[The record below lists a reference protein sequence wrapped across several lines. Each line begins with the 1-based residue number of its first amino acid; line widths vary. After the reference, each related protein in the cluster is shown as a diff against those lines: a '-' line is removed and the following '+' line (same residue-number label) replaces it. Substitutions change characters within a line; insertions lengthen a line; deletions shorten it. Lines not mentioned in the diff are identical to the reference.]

1 MNYKTK
7 NEKIN
12 ILVETNDSK
21 ATSNVD
27 NHSLRVGINTIDI
40 KVTAENGDVKNYSL
54 VVDREKLSNNTN
66 VKILVDDEE
75 INFILGKADVNVS
88 SDTKNLNYKYELE
101 DKTSQVKVDGDKDL
115 KSGENIVT
123 FTVIA
128 EDGTEVKYELKVNKY
143 TKIDETMGAI
153 LGLATIGGIGY
164 GSYYFIK
171 KRKKK

>member
-1 MNYKTK
+1 MKKYKVYTTILIILILLVLTALGLYIFKKDTVKSWLNLKEANVVTQEPKVEEPKKEETPTRIDKIITLGTGMKRPSNYKPT
-7 NEKIN
+7 
-12 ILVETNDSK
+12 DSYC
-21 ATSNVD
+21 
-27 NHSLRVGINTIDI
+27 IY
-40 KVTAENGDVKNYSL
+40 E
-54 VVDREKLSNNTN
+54 
-66 VKILVDDEE
+66 
-75 INFILGKADVNVS
+75 
-88 SDTKNLNYKYELE
+88 YKYELE

-164 GSYYFIK
+164 GSYYFVK